1 MDMTNLDLFYRR
13 KSVRDYKEGTIPKE
27 DIMKLLDV
35 ATQAPSPK
43 HQQNW
48 HFVVVQNKEVI
59 NKIVEAVTKSH
70 KYIASLAKN
79 EEQSKKYL
87 SLLPYYVNFR
97 NASCVVLVYAK
108 EYFMIEEKI
117 LRANNVSEDIIKVI
131 KSPEAGAQGIG
142 AAVEN
147 LLLAA
152 TEMGYGTCYLT
163 GPSHAKTEIEEI
175 IAFEK
180 AEYTLMSLV
189 SLGIPAD
196 ETPRKPKR
204 IPLEEV
210 VTFIE

>member
-1 MDMTNLDLFYRR
+1 MVDLDLFYKR
-13 KSVRDYKEGTIPKE
+13 KSVRNYKEGIVPKE
-27 DIMKLLDV
+27 DIIKLLEV

-59 NKIVEAVTKSH
+59 NKIVEVVSKSH
-70 KYIASLAKN
+70 EYIASLIKD
-79 EEQSKKYL
+79 EKKATNYMN
-87 SLLPYYVNFR
+87 LLPYYVNFKDS
-97 NASCVVLVYAK
+97 SCVILVYAK

-117 LRANNVSEDIIKVI
+117 LRENNVSEDVIKVI
-131 KSPEAGAQGIG
+131 KSPEAGAQGVG

-147 LLLAA
+147 ILLAA

-180 AEYTLMSLV
+180 SEYTLMALV

-196 ETPRKPKR
+196 ETPDKPRRK
-204 IPLEEV
+204 PLEEV
-210 VTFIE
+210 ITFIE

>member
-1 MDMTNLDLFYRR
+1 MANLDLFYKR
-13 KSVRDYKEGTIPKE
+13 KSIRDYKEGLVPKE
-27 DIMKLLDV
+27 DIMKLLEI

-48 HFVVVQNKEVI
+48 HFVVVQNKEVV
-59 NKIVEAVTKSH
+59 NKLVEAVTKSH
-70 KYIASLAKN
+70 EYIASLAKD

-97 NASCVVLVYAK
+97 NASCVILVYAK
-108 EYFMIEEKI
+108 EYFMIEEQI
-117 LRANNVSEDIIKVI
+117 LRANNVSEDIIDVI
-131 KSPEAGAQGIG
+131 KSPEAAAQGVG

-147 LLLAA
+147 ILLAA

-175 IAFEK
+175 IGFEK
-180 AEYTLMSLV
+180 PEYTLMSLV

-196 ETPRKPKR
+196 ETPKKPRRK
-204 IPLEEV
+204 PLEEV

>member
-1 MDMTNLDLFYRR
+1 MGNLDLFYKR
-13 KSVRDYKEGTIPKE
+13 KSVRNYKEGIVPKE
-27 DIMKLLDV
+27 DIIKLLEV

-48 HFVVVQNKEVI
+48 HFVVVQNKDVI
-59 NKIVEAVTKSH
+59 NKIVEVVSKSH
-70 KYIASLAKN
+70 EYIASLIKD
-79 EEQSKKYL
+79 EKKATNYMN
-87 SLLPYYVNFR
+87 LLPYYVNFKD
-97 NASCVVLVYAK
+97 ASCVILVYAK

-117 LRANNVSEDIIKVI
+117 LRENNVSEDVIKVI

-142 AAVEN
+142 AAVQN
-147 LLLAA
+147 ILLAA

-180 AEYTLMSLV
+180 PEYTLMSLV

-196 ETPRKPKR
+196 ETPEKPRRK
-204 IPLEEV
+204 PLEEV
-210 VTFIE
+210 ITFIE

>member
-1 MDMTNLDLFYRR
+1 MVNLDLFYKR
-13 KSVRDYKEGTIPKE
+13 KSIRNYKEGIVPKE
-27 DIMKLLDV
+27 DIIKLLDV

-48 HFVVVQNKEVI
+48 HFVVVQNKDVI
-59 NKIVEAVTKSH
+59 NKIVEVVSKSH
-70 KYIASLAKN
+70 EYIASLIKD
-79 EEQSKKYL
+79 EKKTINYMN
-87 SLLPYYVNFR
+87 LLPYYVNFKD
-97 NASCVVLVYAK
+97 ASCVILVYAK

-117 LRANNVSEDIIKVI
+117 LRENNVSEDVIKVI

-142 AAVEN
+142 AAVQN
-147 LLLAA
+147 ILLAA

-180 AEYTLMSLV
+180 PEYTLMSLV

-196 ETPRKPKR
+196 ETPEKPRRK
-204 IPLEEV
+204 PLEEV
-210 VTFIE
+210 ITFIE

>member
-1 MDMTNLDLFYRR
+1 MANLDLFYKR

-70 KYIASLAKN
+70 EYIASLAKN
-79 EEQSKKYL
+79 EEQAKKYL
-87 SLLPYYVNFR
+87 NLLPYYVNFR

-117 LRANNVSEDIIKVI
+117 LRANNVSEDIINVI

-204 IPLEEV
+204 LPLEEV